1 MCVKLKGNK
10 MTPGQIQAFLTR
22 LGKASGVWGFRNGQQ
37 ANVRMESLTTV
48 WKGIQ
53 MNRGILS
60 VESFWERDKEFVHK
74 DGKLFQLAVIH
85 NPEYEFAVMT
95 VPALGIVRDF
105 HHRMPACLVDDHA
118 ENFLIGKL
126 PVILHSTEIIL
137 KYSKDNIPV
146 SCTA

>member
-10 MTPGQIQAFLTR
+10 MTPGQVQAFLTK
-22 LGKASGVWGFRNGQQ
+22 LGKASGVWGFGNGKQ
-37 ANVRMESLTTV
+37 ANVRMESLSTI
-48 WKGIQ
+48 WRKIQ

-60 VESFWERDKEFVHK
+60 VESFWERDKEFVRK
-74 DGKLFQLAVIH
+74 DGKLFQLAVIF

-105 HHRMPACLVDDHA
+105 HHRMPGCLVDDQA
-118 ENFLIGKL
+118 ENFIEGKL

-137 KYSKDNIPV
+137 AHSKDNVP
-146 SCTA
+146 AGRAA